1 MKKRTYQFSI
11 GEHRAFVLYDND
23 HDHSAGDLIAHPDAE
38 ELERISDEYALDLNK
53 IPVGYN
59 NLLLRTGD
67 HYVLVD
73 AGIRRPIG
81 ELCLGLEELK
91 IDPGVIDT
99 IIITHSDMD
108 HVGGILDQEGGL
120 SFPKARYIM
129 LEDSWQHWCSEER
142 RSELTKL
149 NRWTEEKMHFV
160 WETYAK
166 IRELI
171 QFVNPGEEFLPGIRM
186 FAAPGHRYDHSIL
199 KICSSGEQLVHLA
212 DALVHPLFMGDRAWY
227 STYDA
232 DPTRAVET
240 KISLLDM
247 CASEN
252 SLVFAAHFPF
262 PGLGYARQG
271 QAGWDWQPI
280 DIPSSTNTFQAGE

>member
-1 MKKRTYQFSI
+1 MEIRTYQFDI
-11 GEHRAFVLYDND
+11 GEYQGFALYDQM
-23 HDHSAGDLIAHPDAE
+23 AVYPIEELGVDLAIE
-38 ELERISDEYALDLNK
+38 ELEAIAPAYGFKPDQV
-53 IPVGYN
+53 PVGYN
-59 NLLLRTGD
+59 NLLLRVRD
-67 HYVLVD
+67 QNILVD
-73 AGIRRPIG
+73 AGIRRPVG
-81 ELCLGLEELK
+81 ELVSSLAGSG
-91 IDPGVIDT
+91 IDPGDIDT
-99 IIITHSDMD
+99 IIITHSDRD
-108 HVGGILDQEGGL
+108 HIGGILDQEGEL